1 MFKEEIEDLKLKV
14 KKLKAYFGD
23 DLLLVAAFGSR
34 VRDDFKGDSD
44 LDVLVVLENRDFS
57 AELKIAEIFYED
69 PLSPYSVIVWDR
81 KAFLKHERLNTLLFR
96 EIMEKGK
103 IVFNFMKGKNYEL
116 NDGAKVRAIS
126 NKS

>member
-1 MFKEEIEDLKLKV
+1 MLKKELRDLKRKV
-14 KKLKAYFGD
+14 KKLRALFGD

-34 VRDDFKGDSD
+34 VRGDFWEDSD
-44 LDVLVVLENRDFS
+44 LDVLVVLGNKDFAS
-57 AELKIAEIFYED
+57 EMKIAEIFYED
-69 PLSPYSVIVWDR
+69 PLAPYSVIVWDKR
-81 KAFLKHERLNTLLFR
+81 AFLEHKRLNTLLFR

-103 IVFNFMKGKNYEL
+103 IVFNFIKGKNYDL